1 MALLEVCCGN
11 LESVDAAV
19 LGGARRIELCA
30 NLELDGLTPPI
41 DWLRA
46 VKVRYPELTVHVLI
60 RSRAGDFCYAPEEV
74 DTMVRQAEEAL
85 AARELI
91 KGRVLEAS
99 LLTAREACEQLAEA
113 TGAEG
118 IQSIGSRFVLYR
130 PDPKEPKYILP
141 KA

>member
-1 MALLEVCCGN
+1 MTGKQRAY
-11 LESVDAAV
+11 
-19 LGGARRIELCA
+19 
-30 NLELDGLTPPI
+30 
-41 DWLRA
+41 LRA
-46 VKVRYPELTVHVLI
+46 QANGLDTILYVGKGGITEAVI
-60 RSRAGDFCYAPEEV
+60 RQ
-74 DTMVRQAEEAL
+74 TEEAL
-85 AARELI
+85 SARELI

-118 IQSIGSRFVLYR
+118 IQTVGSRFVLYR

>member
-1 MALLEVCCGN
+1 MTGKQRAY
-11 LESVDAAV
+11 
-19 LGGARRIELCA
+19 
-30 NLELDGLTPPI
+30 
-41 DWLRA
+41 LRA
-46 VKVRYPELTVHVLI
+46 QANGLDTILYVGKGGITEAVI
-60 RSRAGDFCYAPEEV
+60 RQ
-74 DTMVRQAEEAL
+74 TEEAL

-118 IQSIGSRFVLYR
+118 IQTVGSRFILYR
-130 PDPKEPKYILP
+130 PDPKEPKYVLP

>member
-1 MALLEVCCGN
+1 MTGKQRAY
-11 LESVDAAV
+11 
-19 LGGARRIELCA
+19 
-30 NLELDGLTPPI
+30 
-41 DWLRA
+41 LRA
-46 VKVRYPELTVHVLI
+46 QANSLETILYVGKGGITETVI
-60 RSRAGDFCYAPEEV
+60 QQ
-74 DTMVRQAEEAL
+74 TNEAL

-118 IQSIGSRFVLYR
+118 IQTIGSRFVLYR
-130 PDPKEPKYILP
+130 PDPKEPKYVRP